1 MDFLYRIWYNKSMFN
16 KPLSMLEGA
25 KKNSPVLFKKLY
37 EWEEYL
43 FLKNL
48 AEPSGNV
55 ENPKELFK
63 FLFDIE
69 LEKNQQL
76 PEEIKSKIAD
86 LRVFTLGYA
95 TQEVIDLINEKM
107 PPRQ

>member
-1 MDFLYRIWYNKSMFN
+1 
-16 KPLSMLEGA
+16 MLKDA
-25 KKNSPVLFKKLY
+25 QKNSPALFKKLY
-37 EWEEYL
+37 EWEEYS
-43 FLKNL
+43 FLQDIAAHN
-48 AEPSGNV
+48 GNV

-63 FLFDIE
+63 SFFEAE
-69 LEKNQQL
+69 LEKNQHL
-76 PEEIKSKIAD
+76 PNEIKGKIAD

>member
-1 MDFLYRIWYNKSMFN
+1 MFN
-16 KPLSMLEGA
+16 KPLSMLADA

-37 EWEEYL
+37 EWEEYF
-43 FLKNL
+43 FLRDIADK
-48 AEPSGNV
+48 GGHI
-55 ENPKELFK
+55 ENAKELFK
-63 FLFDIE
+63 FFFESE

-95 TQEVIDLINEKM
+95 TQDVIDLVNEKM

>member
-1 MDFLYRIWYNKSMFN
+1 MFN
-16 KPLSMLEGA
+16 KPLSMLAEA
-25 KKNSPVLFKKLY
+25 EKKSPALFKKLY
-37 EWEEYL
+37 EWEEYF
-43 FLKNL
+43 FLQDI
-48 AEPSGNV
+48 AAHGGNV

-63 FLFDIE
+63 FFFDTE
-69 LEKNQQL
+69 LEKNQNL

-95 TQEVIDLINEKM
+95 TQEVIDLVNEKM

>member
-1 MDFLYRIWYNKSMFN
+1 MFK
-16 KPLSMLEGA
+16 KPLSMLEEA

-37 EWEEYL
+37 EWEEYF
-43 FLKNL
+43 FLKDI
-48 AEPSGNV
+48 AAHGGNI

-63 FLFDIE
+63 FFFETE
-69 LEKNQQL
+69 LEENQNL

-95 TQEVIDLINEKM
+95 TQEVIELINKKE
-107 PPRQ
+107 PPRK